1 MSKDDFYVTS
11 NSGTMK
17 FDLKSKKSLELLDSN
32 QQKLKFNTLRISPSG
47 KTIWLAGSAGRIARV
62 K

>member
-1 MSKDDFYVTS
+1 
-11 NSGTMK
+11 MK